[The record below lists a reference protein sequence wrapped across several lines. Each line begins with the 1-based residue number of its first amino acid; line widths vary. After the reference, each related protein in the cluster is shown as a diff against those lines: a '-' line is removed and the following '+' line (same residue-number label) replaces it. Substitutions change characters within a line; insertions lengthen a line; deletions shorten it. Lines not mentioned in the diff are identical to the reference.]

1 MNELTERERKVFEY
15 LTTGGENLALT
26 RTLFNGIETCCIV
39 VLDKQE
45 DETYEITPV
54 AILVNEELFKLLKSL
69 PEEIQTNMDLTI

>member
-15 LTTGGENLALT
+15 LTSGGENLAIT
-26 RTLFNGIETCCIV
+26 HTLFNGIKTCCIV
-39 VLDKQE
+39 ILDKQE